1 MHELSLLENVR
12 EILEE
17 HAITQN
23 FQRIEEITLEIGAL
37 SCVEIEALKFAF
49 ESVMKGSLAENAALH
64 FKIIKGQGRCKNCH
78 QTTDIQML
86 YDVCSHCGYA
96 PVEVIAGLE
105 MKITELKVI

>member
-17 HAITQN
+17 HAKNQN
-23 FQRIEEITLEIGAL
+23 FERVEEITLEIGAL

-64 FKIIKGQGRCKNCH
+64 FKIIKGQGHCKNC
-78 QTTDIQML
+78 DNFSDLEML
-86 YDVCSHCGYA
+86 YDACSHCGYA